1 MKEVLTRYLPLT
13 YKVINEFWNELRIE
27 HVRKLTETGRKTEY
41 WAKCYKGRRIFDGIF
56 FKRFDPSVKAN
67 SVDLKTFLGGI
78 ELEAPMVFGDMSYGA
93 LSGAPN
99 IALAEVADMLG
110 IICGTGEGGLIEGIR
125 KVQNITVQWASARFG
140 VDLSV
145 LNSGKAIV
153 IKIGQGAKPGIG
165 GHLPASKVTGLIS
178 ETRRIPP
185 KKPAISPA
193 PHHDIYSIED
203 LGQRIEALK
212 ELTGKP
218 VFVKVAATNYI
229 SYITS
234 GIARMGGDGIIID
247 GHGGG
252 TGASPCVVRDN
263 VGLPIELATAV
274 VDEKLREEGLRD
286 RISLI
291 AGGGVA
297 DPMDTVKLLAL
308 GADAVNIGTAPLIA
322 LGCLMDR
329 VCHTGRCP
337 TLITNKVESEVE
349 KTRCNFFAV
358 RLSNFLRGWI
368 EEIKEVISAIGFKKV
383 SDIVGRKDLLY
394 SLDLDEITQKIMK
407 LEGYRIGYS
416 VPELLTSIGEPNGEG
431 WVRHLRHLS
440 RTGEPLVTGMGSTA
454 PPFFSKPSRTLDHLR
469 LDGAQVT
476 RPSID
481 PYREMIESGIYL
493 LGGRVKLFLPVYL
506 SATDI
511 LPDSSYLKMLAH
523 VAYSIGSLLRVNARD
538 LETVHEFD
546 EVLLPTGKV
555 RWNGVMVRDL
565 RHISTDESGP
575 FYIIIGAN
583 DEDFKMI
590 KRLESWPHN
599 VKGVIMDGDIG
610 KNDPYEMLSLVDIM
624 LRSRGIRDKIDLLFE
639 LGDVRGAGDIVKLLC
654 LGADVV
660 GLKAYSIYHV
670 VDREAGINEYE
681 NLLLGLKKEIK
692 LLAGAAGITSLYNL
706 VGNRELLRGLAL
718 SPSKLEALKVKPGG
732 T

>member
-1 MKEVLTRYLPLT
+1 MKEALTHYLPLT

-27 HVRKLTETGRKTEY
+27 HIRKLAETGRKTEY
-41 WAKCYKGRRIFDGIF
+41 WARCYKGRRIFDGIF
-56 FKRFDPSVKAN
+56 FKRFDPAVRADSVN
-67 SVDLKTFLGGI
+67 LKTLLGGI
-78 ELEAPMVFGDMSYGA
+78 ELEAPIIFGDMSYGA
-93 LSGAPN
+93 LSGTPN
-99 IALAEVADMLG
+99 IALAEVADIFG
-110 IICGTGEGGLIEGIR
+110 ILCGTGEGGLIEDIR
-125 KVQNITVQWASARFG
+125 RMRNITVQWASARFG

-165 GHLPASKVTGLIS
+165 GHLPASKVTIPIS
-178 ETRRIPP
+178 ETRRIPF

-203 LGQRIEALK
+203 LGQRIEGLK

-229 SYITS
+229 PYIAS

-274 VDEKLREEGLRD
+274 VDEKLKEEGLRD

-297 DPMDTVKLLAL
+297 DPMDAVKLLAL

-329 VCHTGRCP
+329 ACHTGGCP
-337 TLITNKVESEVE
+337 ALITNKVGLEVE
-349 KTRCNFFAV
+349 KTRCDFLML
-358 RLSNFLRGWI
+358 RLGNFLKGWT
-368 EEIKEVISAIGFKKV
+368 EEMRHIISAIGFKEVKDV
-383 SDIVGRKDLLY
+383 VGRKDLLY
-394 SLDLDEITQKIMK
+394 SLDLDEITRKIMK
-407 LEGYRIGYS
+407 IKRYKIGYS

-440 RTGEPLVTGMGSTA
+440 RTGEPLVMSMGSTA

-481 PYREMIESGIYL
+481 PYREMIESKIYL
-493 LGGRVKLFLPVYL
+493 LRGKVKLFLPVYL
-506 SATDI
+506 SATN
-511 LPDSSYLKMLAH
+511 LFPDSSYLRMLAH
-523 VAYSIGSLLRVNARD
+523 VTYSVGSLLRVNAGD
-538 LETVHEFD
+538 LETVHEFK
-546 EVLLPTGKV
+546 ETLLPTGGV
-555 RWNGVMVRDL
+555 GWDGVMVRDL
-565 RHISTDESGP
+565 RHICSDEEGP
-575 FYIIIGAN
+575 FYIMIGAN
-583 DEDFKMI
+583 DEDFEMI
-590 KRLESWPHN
+590 KGLKGWPRN
-599 VKGVIMDGDIG
+599 IKGVIMDGDLG
-610 KNDPYEMLSLVDIM
+610 KRDPYEMLSLVDIM
-624 LRSRGIRDKIDLLFE
+624 LRGKGVRDEIDLLFE
-639 LGDVRGAGDIVKLLC
+639 SGDIRGAGDIVKLLC

-660 GLKAYSIYHV
+660 GLKAYSVYHILGK
-670 VDREAGINEYE
+670 EAGMYEYE